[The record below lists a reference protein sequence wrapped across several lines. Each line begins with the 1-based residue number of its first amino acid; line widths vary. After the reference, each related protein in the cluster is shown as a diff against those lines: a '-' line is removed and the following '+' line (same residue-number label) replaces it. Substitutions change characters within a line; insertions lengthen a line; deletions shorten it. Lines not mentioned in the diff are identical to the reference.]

1 MSTQNKDD
9 RSVLVREGDAT
20 SSLSRRNFIGA
31 TAVAVG
37 GLLTAAAALADE
49 QPLRRGH
56 DKNCSPRPRP
66 LSTKDSKLS

>member
-1 MSTQNKDD
+1 MSTHNKDHP
-9 RSVLVREGDAT
+9 SLLREGDAK
-20 SSLSRRNFIGA
+20 SSLSTRNLIGA

-66 LSTKDSKLS
+66 LSTKDSKLL